1 MKILEQVIKQEDL
14 AGCTEVFDG
23 PMVKGVVD
31 IDRGLLA
38 VDASLHAD
46 LEKMLL
52 DDGSRQDYLW
62 GINLW
67 FEDTGEDFVEFDS
80 MINVRPRQGNRSRD
94 VEDPEVRKKILE
106 VVGRWIR

>member
-1 MKILEQVIKQEDL
+1 MQQVLERADL
-14 AGCTEVFDG
+14 ASCQVVFDG

-31 IDRGLLA
+31 VERGLLA
-38 VDASLHAD
+38 IDADLHAD

-52 DDGSRQDYLW
+52 ENGSNQDVLW

-67 FEDTGEDFVEFDS
+67 YEDEGDDLIEFDS

-94 VEDPEVRKKILE
+94 VEDEAVRGQIVA
-106 VVGRWIR
+106 VVQKWIK